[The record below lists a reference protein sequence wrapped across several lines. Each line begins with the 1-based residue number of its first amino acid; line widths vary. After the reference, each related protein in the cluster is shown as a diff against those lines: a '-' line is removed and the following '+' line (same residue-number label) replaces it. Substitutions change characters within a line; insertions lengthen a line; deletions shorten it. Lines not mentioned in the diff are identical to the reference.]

1 MNHVLRSTNDVREW
15 RNNSFPFWFVFPA
28 VVTESWASLLWW
40 NWKWCWMSDAIYPKR
55 ENGVF
60 LQQIQ
65 CFLMCRFREPPQWAN
80 VLLIYCSDA
89 TSPPQGGVMVKI
101 HGECVCV
108 WERERAATCATPPL
122 CTLLRSHKCV
132 QPHSCLPHVH
142 AHTRTTL
149 SLHALPHALT
159 HLCSPTSL
167 HTLVH
172 SHTCATPSLHSP
184 RVRCRNGSCFCSRTN
199 TMSILFH
206 GLCCHL
212 ASFISTNSFFPG
224 GLGTSSGVSDGL
236 HH

>member
-1 MNHVLRSTNDVREW
+1 
-15 RNNSFPFWFVFPA
+15 
-28 VVTESWASLLWW
+28 
-40 NWKWCWMSDAIYPKR
+40 
-55 ENGVF
+55 
-60 LQQIQ
+60 
-65 CFLMCRFREPPQWAN
+65 
-80 VLLIYCSDA
+80 
-89 TSPPQGGVMVKI
+89 MVKI

-108 WERERAATCATPPL
+108 CERERAATCATPPL

-206 GLCCHL
+206 GLCCH
-212 ASFISTNSFFPG
+212 SSSG
-224 GLGTSSGVSDGL
+224 GLSTLLGGGSLIVFITYPLDEPSPGMHAQYIGVYMYILSYTL
-236 HH
+236 QE